1 LGEEISLSVIG
12 VYAQEFGLITSVID
26 NMNVCDLARWFIEII
41 RIDLKE

>member
-12 VYAQEFGLITSVID
+12 VHAQEFGLMASVID
-26 NMNVCDLARWFIEII
+26 DMNVCDLARWFIKTI